1 LTIYKVVTARAI
13 VNTKNYNLKLTGW
26 LKTQSAEWGLH
37 PPGKDGGYPTILPT
51 DPDVSD

>member
-1 LTIYKVVTARAI
+1 MNLAI
-13 VNTKNYNLKLTGW
+13 DMQTHFNHGETGD
-26 LKTQSAEWGLH
+26 